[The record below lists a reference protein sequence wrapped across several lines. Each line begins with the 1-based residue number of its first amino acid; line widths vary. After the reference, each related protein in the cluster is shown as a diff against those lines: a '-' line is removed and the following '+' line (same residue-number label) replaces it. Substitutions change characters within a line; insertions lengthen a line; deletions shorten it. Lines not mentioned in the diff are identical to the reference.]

1 MEKLNIKVGFV
12 VLLFLFLFVVALC
25 SDLLKVLQEA
35 VSTLLKILQ
44 EFVKRD
50 VVGIV

>member
-1 MEKLNIKVGFV
+1 MEKLNIKVGFAV
-12 VLLFLFLFVVALC
+12 ILFIFLFVVALC
-25 SDLLKVLQEA
+25 PDLLKVLQEA
-35 VSTLLKILQ
+35 ALTFLKMLQ

>member
-1 MEKLNIKVGFV
+1 MGKLNIKVDFAV
-12 VLLFLFLFVVALC
+12 ILFIFMFVVALC
-25 SDLLKVLQEA
+25 PDLLKVLQEA
-35 VSTLLKILQ
+35 VSTFLKILQ